1 MWVLIELF
9 MFSQNNWTNLDIGL
23 GHWTFIHR

>member
-9 MFSQNNWTNLDIGL
+9 TFSQNNRINLDIGL